1 VLLRLL
7 TTFLSVFPLF
17 VFMVKS
23 NIAEVATSSG
33 TTGLTLN
40 LSVTCPPSA
49 IDCIA
54 SPAYSV
60 PTDNVSIYYLY
71 PVFNGYYPCGLQM
84 GNQSVQ
90 YVWSLNVS
98 ATPKSLASGAVL
110 ILEAVYED
118 TLPGKPYYTE
128 KVVIILDE
136 NGEGST
142 VFEDCITPRSIFPE
156 STVSIRVIEVKSASG
171 QTLNYTA
178 NAVVIIP
185 EQ

>member
-1 VLLRLL
+1 
-7 TTFLSVFPLF
+7 
-17 VFMVKS
+17 MVKS
-23 NIAEVATSSG
+23 NIAEVATSSVG
-33 TTGLTLN
+33 TLSLN
-40 LSVTCPPSA
+40 LTVTCPPSA
-49 IDCIA
+49 IDC
-54 SPAYSV
+54 V
-60 PTDNVSIYYLY
+60 VSGGGEGIYYLY
-71 PVFNGYYPCGLQM
+71 PVFNGYYFCGMRM

-90 YVWSLNVS
+90 YAWSLNVS
-98 ATPKSLASGAVL
+98 GTPKSLASGAVL

-128 KVVIILDE
+128 KAVIILNE

-142 VFEDCITPRSIFPE
+142 VFEDCITPRSIFPL

>member
-1 VLLRLL
+1 MSIFGIL
-7 TTFLSVFPLF
+7 

-23 NIAEVATSSG
+23 NIAEVATSSVG
-33 TTGLTLN
+33 TLSLN
-40 LSVTCPPSA
+40 LTVSCPPSA
-49 IDCIA
+49 IDC
-54 SPAYSV
+54 V
-60 PTDNVSIYYLY
+60 VSGGGEGIYYLY